1 MRAAVREVAEHFP
14 AAIVTGRCVEKV
26 YSFVGLPE
34 LYYAG
39 SHGMDIK
46 GPTSNVRH
54 YLLISSPNNPT
65 VAAHS
70 PSLSYHFCLIPFAT
84 PGF

>member
-1 MRAAVREVAEHFP
+1 
-14 AAIVTGRCVEKV
+14 VEKV

-54 YLLISSPNNPT
+54 YISSSSSLPPT
-65 VAAHS
+65 IE
-70 PSLSYHFCLIPFAT
+70 L
-84 PGF
+84 

>member
-54 YLLISSPNNPT
+54 YISS
-65 VAAHS
+65 S
-70 PSLSYHFCLIPFAT
+70 SLCPSLPYHFCLIPFAT